1 MAGGGPAP
9 EIERTVRAELVGGV
23 HDAYASSEPTFTK
36 TSSTTPHGTEITTTS
51 PNDAASPRIAN
62 PGLRAQL
69 RRQPVEAGRL
79 TTEAHQHFVALRANE
94 LAGEIAADVA
104 RADDADLHVV
114 SSSGASDRSP
124 AGLMTN
130 VTYMYCISAYTTRAE
145 AVSKTRPGRPRDEL
159 IDAHLLEVT
168 RRHLAEYGYAA
179 MSLVAIAEEAGTTRP
194 TIYRRWPTKADLAAA
209 AVAALADAS
218 TPPVSDDPYA
228 DLCAELTSF
237 RRGISR
243 PTGSA

>member
-1 MAGGGPAP
+1 M
-9 EIERTVRAELVGGV
+9 
-23 HDAYASSEPTFTK
+23 
-36 TSSTTPHGTEITTTS
+36 
-51 PNDAASPRIAN
+51 
-62 PGLRAQL
+62 
-69 RRQPVEAGRL
+69 
-79 TTEAHQHFVALRANE
+79 
-94 LAGEIAADVA
+94 
-104 RADDADLHVV
+104 
-114 SSSGASDRSP
+114 
-124 AGLMTN
+124 
-130 VTYMYCISAYTTRAE
+130 
-145 AVSKTRPGRPRDEL
+145 SKTRPGRPRDEL

-194 TIYRRWPTKADLAAA
+194 TIYRRWPTKADLATA

-243 PTGSA
+243 PDGISMIGTMLVTSTDPELVKLFRRRVVRPRRVRLHAILERARRDGLIDAGADLDIALTMLTGSWYAHALSGGPPPAHWAERVTAAVWRAVGGIPTRDTPSNG